1 MIVKV
6 FAVLVVLA
14 TAVTAFEL
22 DDQHVGG
29 KVQREKMTGL
39 AGESVSLYCLVDQEK
54 CGELHS
60 MKWSKGSI
68 RQFIYSWRLNESNA
82 EASLLGRTNFYYS
95 NETTNSTLEIFPIRI
110 EDEGEFSC
118 IATYFDADERC
129 SIVHYVDL
137 TIHAIPSYPQLSFE
151 DGSRVENATT
161 VGPFDEGEVL
171 TLTCESSGGK
181 PVAQVTWY
189 NGTQPITG
197 EYSAIMD
204 EDKTGTGRN
213 VLRISLSRAD
223 LGTTLNCE
231 AVNEAIDSPH
241 SAFVT
246 VDVNVPPLS
255 VIASGAESPL
265 HEGDD
270 VTLECVARGARPAA
284 VITWLNGTVPVTD
297 AVTEVNVETD
307 NTYESRS
314 RLQFEA
320 TRFENER
327 TFTCEVTNVVLENRN
342 QKPVRREVTL
352 DVRYV
357 PIVRVYPESNITVNE
372 SMDVLIFCK
381 YSANPSKLTHVH
393 WYQDLRQVDVA
404 GQPDKYGNGN
414 VDHPSLLIRNSSSLD
429 MGEYTCRVS
438 NEVGASRVVNSVFVS
453 VNFRP
458 QVQVVMDRTEPVSE
472 EDRVNVTLI
481 CEAVKANPVEL
492 VRVRWYLQ
500 GELLKELPEC
510 DGNASLYGSNS
521 ELCDIDPARMLLE
534 NVFKDFHG
542 NYSCEGM
549 NEAGWGPRSADAE
562 LVVHYAPGPAF
573 INKPSYV
580 KKGTSLELT
589 CSVED
594 AGNPAANQFRWFRG
608 SHLVPDVTT
617 ATWTINPVS
626 LETEDNF
633 TCVPF
638 NVEGEG
644 DRASVFIDVQAAPVF
659 IDRLPPYY
667 GALMSAKRVS
677 LSCRVECS
685 PLCSIEWLKNDMP
698 LLNDTHYSISTR
710 RLPPDSSSGDLESV
724 SSELT
729 WQMDRWPGGM
739 LDRDLDN
746 ANYTCNSSENDAG
759 PGVISHTFFKVEY
772 PPEQIVVSETYIQV
786 GEGEIPPKV
795 ICNASSYPEPTYVWQ
810 HAGQTVS
817 PGAVLHM
824 DFPIKRSRAGEYQCI
839 AENRHGEMKAA
850 TNFDVLFKPECKIDR
865 EDGGSGEDAHIL
877 LICRAAANPEE
888 VAFRWRLLNET
899 LTQDITSE
907 GLESRLRL
915 PATSESLGTYYCYV
929 NNTLGESIP
938 CEIDVTG
945 VAGIIEKLAD
955 DNVIVISA
963 IVAAVIVLVIIIC
976 VVIIVICRRQ
986 RHAGKYNGTN
996 NLQARENPEGTS
1008 PRPDPFSPATVQPV
1022 HKWPL
1027 RPGVHV
1033 HVNSLTSLTDDCK
1046 PLHNNNTVTTL
1057 SPPSTQAPP
1066 PPHHS
1071 LPHHHLNHHANH
1083 LANPYHQQQL
1093 QKHQY
1098 SNNHSNHKGNS
1109 HHLKHSHA
1117 LQPHQQYPTL
1127 ENKRSGSS
1135 SHRKFKTNSQTLPR
1149 QTSTDIPKREERSPS
1164 SLSHSPASNPSP
1176 HPHPQPNSPATN
1188 TNNSKNKAK
1197 NCDLDANYHTGNSV
1211 VVQTKPDSNE
1221 TSATGRKRKKPGQD
1235 PEGSKPPSTGHKDNG
1250 VPSSPDDD
1258 TNKQT
1263 FYENLPFHGM
1273 QPPPNKDAPENI
1285 ASTSMGSRPPSQLS
1299 QQASS
1304 GYGSTRS
1311 RKDEVTL
1318 IKPSSEESSK
1328 VAGGRGSSPKVDAT
1342 STGVRRQ
1349 NSESYGSMRSTSG
1362 RQAKGPLART
1372 AAYLSMRLPGGKKRA
1387 RAKASEDSHQMIETQ
1402 PSVKAVPNQ
1411 SQGKDQARGPSEPP
1425 QTTQFTSETRHVVT
1439 SRPDLNTVTVETS
1452 QNSRLTVTAPQADP
1466 EANNNNIFYGGAPRS
1481 GAPSG
1486 GHGNERF
1493 QDPRTY
1499 DPAGAGLP
1507 VPAPR
1512 NGTNGRGHTYQNLPT
1527 SVPAADGSAS
1537 VQRAAP
1543 PPFPQPVACENRKTG
1558 SYGSAQNP
1566 TPSSSSS
1573 SSSPSSSYYPAQYPS
1588 QYPPQ
1593 YQRNPSLYKQYPSS
1607 TSLKETQPSVPYT
1620 KSSNSRQSFS
1630 SSTFPHRME
1639 NQSHPATSY
1648 PNTNHSHTA
1657 TSYPNSQSHAYPQP
1671 ANTQAHPPKY
1681 PPGVVYADLAL
1692 SRNGQPNHYRRDL
1705 NTEYAILQ
1713 FKGPVVG
1720 QEIDV

>member
-1 MIVKV
+1 MPR
-6 FAVLVVLA
+6 
-14 TAVTAFEL
+14 E
-22 DDQHVGG
+22 G
-29 KVQREKMTGL
+29 KVQRDDKTGL
-39 AGESVSLYCLVDQEK
+39 AGESVSLYCEVDREM
-54 CGELHS
+54 CGNVHS
-60 MKWSKGSI
+60 MKWSKGFK
-68 RQFIYSWRLNESNA
+68 RLFIYSEDPYVENA
-82 EASLLGRTNFYYS
+82 EGSFLGRTIFHYS
-95 NETTNSTLEIFPIRI
+95 NETKNSTLEVFPMRI
-110 EDEGEFSC
+110 EDEGEYSC
-118 IATYFDADERC
+118 EITFFNAHEGCAM
-129 SIVHYVDL
+129 VQYVNL
-137 TIHAIPSYPQLSFE
+137 TIQALPSYPQLSFE
-151 DGSRVENATT
+151 DGSRVQNATT
-161 VGPFDEGEVL
+161 VGPFDEAEVL
-171 TLTCESSGGK
+171 ILNCESSGGK

-189 NGTQPITG
+189 NGSHPIAG
-197 EYSAIMD
+197 EYSTIMD
-204 EDKTGTGRN
+204 EDGTGTGTN
-213 VLRISLSRAD
+213 VLRLPLSRAD
-223 LGTTLNCE
+223 LGTTLTCE
-231 AVNEAIDSPH
+231 AMNEAMDSPH

-265 HEGDD
+265 HEGEE
-270 VTLECVARGARPAA
+270 VTLECVARGARPKAI
-284 VITWLNGTVPVTD
+284 ITWLNGTVPVKD
-297 AVTEVNVETD
+297 AVTEVNMETD

-314 RLQFEA
+314 RLQFHA

-342 QKPVRREVTL
+342 QKPMRREVTL

-357 PIVRVYPESNITVNE
+357 PIVKVRPENLTVNE
-372 SMDVLIFCK
+372 SMDVLIFCQ
-381 YSANPSKLTHVH
+381 YSANPSQLTHVH

-404 GQPDKYGNGN
+404 GQPGKYGNGN
-414 VDHPSLLIRNSSSLD
+414 VDHPSLLIKNTSSSD

-438 NEVGASRVVNSVFVS
+438 NEVGASRVINSAYVS
-453 VNFRP
+453 VLFRP

-589 CSVED
+589 CNVED
-594 AGNPAANQFRWFRG
+594 PGRPAASQFRWFRG

-644 DRASVFIDVQAAPVF
+644 ERATVFIDVQAAPVF

-685 PLCSIEWLKNDMP
+685 PLCSIEWLKNDEP

-729 WQMDRWPGGM
+729 WRMDRWPGGM

-746 ANYTCNSSENDAG
+746 ANYTCNSSGNDAG
-759 PGVISHTFFKVEY
+759 PGVISHTYFRVEY

-817 PGAVLHM
+817 MGAVLNM
-824 DFPIKRSRAGEYQCI
+824 DYPIKRSRAGEYQCI

-938 CEIDVTG
+938 CEIDVT
-945 VAGIIEKLAD
+945 EKLAD
-955 DNVIVISA
+955 DNLIVISA

-986 RHAGKYNGTN
+986 RHAGKY
-996 NLQARENPEGTS
+996 
-1008 PRPDPFSPATVQPV
+1008 
-1022 HKWPL
+1022 
-1027 RPGVHV
+1027 
-1033 HVNSLTSLTDDCK
+1033 
-1046 PLHNNNTVTTL
+1046 
-1057 SPPSTQAPP
+1057 
-1066 PPHHS
+1066 
-1071 LPHHHLNHHANH
+1071 
-1083 LANPYHQQQL
+1083 
-1093 QKHQY
+1093 
-1098 SNNHSNHKGNS
+1098 
-1109 HHLKHSHA
+1109 
-1117 LQPHQQYPTL
+1117 
-1127 ENKRSGSS
+1127 
-1135 SHRKFKTNSQTLPR
+1135 
-1149 QTSTDIPKREERSPS
+1149 
-1164 SLSHSPASNPSP
+1164 
-1176 HPHPQPNSPATN
+1176 
-1188 TNNSKNKAK
+1188 
-1197 NCDLDANYHTGNSV
+1197 
-1211 VVQTKPDSNE
+1211 
-1221 TSATGRKRKKPGQD
+1221 

-1273 QPPPNKDAPENI
+1273 QAPPNKPFKSSLDGGDMEYADVDYATYNYGPI
-1285 ASTSMGSRPPSQLS
+1285 PYKAASVSNAEEKKAEQEAEMKGVPVRPP
-1299 QQASS
+1299 
-1304 GYGSTRS
+1304 
-1311 RKDEVTL
+1311 RK
-1318 IKPSSEESSK
+1318 K
-1328 VAGGRGSSPKVDAT
+1328 
-1342 STGVRRQ
+1342 
-1349 NSESYGSMRSTSG
+1349 
-1362 RQAKGPLART
+1362 
-1372 AAYLSMRLPGGKKRA
+1372 
-1387 RAKASEDSHQMIETQ
+1387 
-1402 PSVKAVPNQ
+1402 
-1411 SQGKDQARGPSEPP
+1411 
-1425 QTTQFTSETRHVVT
+1425 
-1439 SRPDLNTVTVETS
+1439 
-1452 QNSRLTVTAPQADP
+1452 
-1466 EANNNNIFYGGAPRS
+1466 
-1481 GAPSG
+1481 
-1486 GHGNERF
+1486 
-1493 QDPRTY
+1493 
-1499 DPAGAGLP
+1499 
-1507 VPAPR
+1507 
-1512 NGTNGRGHTYQNLPT
+1512 
-1527 SVPAADGSAS
+1527 
-1537 VQRAAP
+1537 
-1543 PPFPQPVACENRKTG
+1543 
-1558 SYGSAQNP
+1558 
-1566 TPSSSSS
+1566 
-1573 SSSPSSSYYPAQYPS
+1573 
-1588 QYPPQ
+1588 
-1593 YQRNPSLYKQYPSS
+1593 
-1607 TSLKETQPSVPYT
+1607 
-1620 KSSNSRQSFS
+1620 
-1630 SSTFPHRME
+1630 
-1639 NQSHPATSY
+1639 
-1648 PNTNHSHTA
+1648 
-1657 TSYPNSQSHAYPQP
+1657 
-1671 ANTQAHPPKY
+1671 
-1681 PPGVVYADLAL
+1681 
-1692 SRNGQPNHYRRDL
+1692 
-1705 NTEYAILQ
+1705 
-1713 FKGPVVG
+1713 
-1720 QEIDV
+1720 

>member
-1 MIVKV
+1 MLAFPRFGVMWQPIVWTL
-6 FAVLVVLA
+6 LVVCCVVAEDLGDYLIGA
-14 TAVTAFEL
+14 EAGTE
-22 DDQHVGG
+22 G

-986 RHAGKYNGTN
+986 RHAGKY
-996 NLQARENPEGTS
+996 
-1008 PRPDPFSPATVQPV
+1008 
-1022 HKWPL
+1022 
-1027 RPGVHV
+1027 
-1033 HVNSLTSLTDDCK
+1033 
-1046 PLHNNNTVTTL
+1046 
-1057 SPPSTQAPP
+1057 
-1066 PPHHS
+1066 
-1071 LPHHHLNHHANH
+1071 
-1083 LANPYHQQQL
+1083 
-1093 QKHQY
+1093 
-1098 SNNHSNHKGNS
+1098 
-1109 HHLKHSHA
+1109 
-1117 LQPHQQYPTL
+1117 
-1127 ENKRSGSS
+1127 
-1135 SHRKFKTNSQTLPR
+1135 
-1149 QTSTDIPKREERSPS
+1149 
-1164 SLSHSPASNPSP
+1164 
-1176 HPHPQPNSPATN
+1176 
-1188 TNNSKNKAK
+1188 
-1197 NCDLDANYHTGNSV
+1197 
-1211 VVQTKPDSNE
+1211 
-1221 TSATGRKRKKPGQD
+1221 

>member
-1 MIVKV
+1 MLAFPRFGVMWQPIVWTL
-6 FAVLVVLA
+6 LVVCCVVAEDLGDYLIGA
-14 TAVTAFEL
+14 EAGTE
-22 DDQHVGG
+22 G

-996 NLQARENPEGTS
+996 NLQAREKQSGRGTHHGSTHEGAALMNP
-1008 PRPDPFSPATVQPV
+1008 
-1022 HKWPL
+1022 HL
-1027 RPGVHV
+1027 
-1033 HVNSLTSLTDDCK
+1033 L
-1046 PLHNNNTVTTL
+1046 
-1057 SPPSTQAPP
+1057 PPQ
-1066 PPHHS
+1066 H
-1071 LPHHHLNHHANH
+1071 
-1083 LANPYHQQQL
+1083 Y
-1093 QKHQY
+1093 
-1098 SNNHSNHKGNS
+1098 
-1109 HHLKHSHA
+1109 
-1117 LQPHQQYPTL
+1117 
-1127 ENKRSGSS
+1127 
-1135 SHRKFKTNSQTLPR
+1135 
-1149 QTSTDIPKREERSPS
+1149 
-1164 SLSHSPASNPSP
+1164 
-1176 HPHPQPNSPATN
+1176 
-1188 TNNSKNKAK
+1188 
-1197 NCDLDANYHTGNSV
+1197 
-1211 VVQTKPDSNE
+1211 
-1221 TSATGRKRKKPGQD
+1221 